1 MISDIFWHFVP
12 DFPSLRPRPAQGGG
26 NGNSEEGGWWALLS
40 GTLLHSE
47 LSGGNSPTDPG
58 VTPRSHPVRGAL
70 WKRTWE
76 NVLTFIFFLILT
88 SPPIHRHG
96 HTHNWYS
103 PIFSFLNS
111 TRRWRVEAIPP
122 FKLALKHS
130 FAFWSE
136 KLSKNSFSSRGNL
149 ENARNCSETGF
160 VWPQLTLLRPN

>member
-58 VTPRSHPVRGAL
+58 VTPRSHPVSPVE
-70 WKRTWE
+70 E
-76 NVLTFIFFLILT
+76 NLGKCSHFYLFPYLDLP
-88 SPPIHRHG
+88 PPIHRHV

-122 FKLALKHS
+122 FKLALKYS

-149 ENARNCSETGF
+149 ENARNCWETGF